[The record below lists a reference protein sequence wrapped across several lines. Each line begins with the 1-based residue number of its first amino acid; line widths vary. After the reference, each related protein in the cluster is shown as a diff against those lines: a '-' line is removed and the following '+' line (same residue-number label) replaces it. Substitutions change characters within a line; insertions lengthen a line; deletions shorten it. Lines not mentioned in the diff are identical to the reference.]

1 MPEPRHFLN
10 NQVNPRFAIPD
21 GAQTAIM
28 RWIQKKGA
36 MPLEIRSILG
46 LKEFRPSQRPL
57 IKRPHEFFMRL

>member
-1 MPEPRHFLN
+1 MPEPHHFLN

-36 MPLEIRSILG
+36 MPSEIRSILG

-57 IKRPHEFFMRL
+57 IKRPQEFFMRF

>member
-1 MPEPRHFLN
+1 MPEPHHFLN

-28 RWIQKKGA
+28 RWIQEKGA

-46 LKEFRPSQRPL
+46 LKEFRLSQRPL
-57 IKRPHEFFMRL
+57 IKRPQEFFMRL

>member
-1 MPEPRHFLN
+1 MHEPHHFLN

-36 MPLEIRSILG
+36 MPSEIRSILG

-57 IKRPHEFFMRL
+57 IKRPQEFFMRL

>member
-1 MPEPRHFLN
+1 MPEPHHFLN

-28 RWIQKKGA
+28 RWIQEKGA

-46 LKEFRPSQRPL
+46 LKEFRPSQWPL
-57 IKRPHEFFMRL
+57 IKKPQEFFMRL

>member
-1 MPEPRHFLN
+1 MPEPHHFLN

-36 MPLEIRSILG
+36 MPSKIRSILG
-46 LKEFRPSQRPL
+46 LKEFRQCQRPL
-57 IKRPHEFFMRL
+57 IKRPQEFFMRL